1 MVTQLGQDRH
11 FIKVLVHVLPVMIK
25 DQVAGD
31 DKQKPLEVIILP
43 DEFPRLPDLD
53 KHLLYHILGYIPIIQ
68 IKPTE
73 MINLFPILFI
83 QHRKSLPISF
93 FQRLYNL
100 SLFHLASHIVSRR

>member
-1 MVTQLGQDRH
+1 
-11 FIKVLVHVLPVMIK
+11 MIK

-73 MINLFPILFI
+73 MIYNIEKASLSPSFNDFI
-83 QHRKSLPISF
+83 IC
-93 FQRLYNL
+93 L
-100 SLFHLASHIVSRR
+100 SSI

>member
-1 MVTQLGQDRH
+1 
-11 FIKVLVHVLPVMIK
+11 MIK

-73 MINLFPILFI
+73 MLNLFPIL
-83 QHRKSLPISF
+83 
-93 FQRLYNL
+93 LYNIEKASL
-100 SLFHLASHIVSRR
+100 SPSFNDFIICLSSI